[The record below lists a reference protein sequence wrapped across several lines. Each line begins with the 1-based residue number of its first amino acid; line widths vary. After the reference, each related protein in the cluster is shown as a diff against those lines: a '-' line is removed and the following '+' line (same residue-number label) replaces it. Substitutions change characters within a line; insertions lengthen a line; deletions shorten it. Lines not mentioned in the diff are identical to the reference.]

1 MRLMKKIFSVFS
13 LSERRVF
20 FAAVAVFFISG
31 ISGLALAV
39 GENSIMVPIKGGAY
53 HEGFVGQPIALNP
66 ITSQN
71 PIDQEISSMIFSR
84 LGGLLSVYDASSDG
98 RIFNLKL
105 KEGLKWDDGEPL
117 TSDDIIFT
125 IRTVQNPEVNSPFLK
140 SWQGVAAERG
150 SELQIKLTLP
160 LPYVFFK
167 NNIERLPIIPKHIFG
182 GIPTENF
189 RLSDYN
195 LEPVGSGPY
204 KFESFTKRKDGFITR
219 YHFVP
224 NENYSGKEPYIKD
237 FYFNFF
243 QNSADLSQAARL
255 HEVNGFGSAAP
266 VDFDVSGARGVAE
279 EKIPMSDYYAL
290 FFNQNSN
297 PLLKEKNI
305 RLALSYAVNR
315 DRIIQEALGGNAEK
329 TGALGLPSPEYNP
342 QLAKQMLADFKAKNK
357 NEAVDITFTIPDA
370 EFTKKAA
377 ELIKKD
383 WEEAG
388 ANQVRIITFNPN
400 EPGNA
405 TVKSRDYE
413 ILLFGNV
420 LENPNDIFPFWH
432 SSQSLYPGLNLA
444 LYQNQ
449 QADNIMEN
457 VRQTADESKQ
467 KDLADQARKTVLADA
482 PAIFLFS
489 LPYTYIHSADLGGF
503 IRPPAG
509 NFLASPTDKFIN
521 ANEWYVAEV
530 RVIK

>member
-13 LSERRVF
+13 LSERRMF
-20 FAAVAVFFISG
+20 FAAVAIFVVSG

-39 GENSIMVPIKGGAY
+39 GENSAMIPIRGGTY

-66 ITSQN
+66 VISQN

-84 LGGLLSVYDASSDG
+84 LGQLLSVYDASSDG
-98 RIFNLKL
+98 RTFNLKL

-117 TSDDIIFT
+117 NSEDVIFT
-125 IRTVQNPEVNSPFLK
+125 IRTIQNPEANSPFLK

-189 RLSDYN
+189 RLSDYS

-204 KFESFTKRKDGFITR
+204 KFKSFTKRKDGFITR
-219 YHFVP
+219 YRFVP
-224 NENYSGKEPYIKD
+224 NENYAGKEPYIED

-243 QNSADLSQAARL
+243 QNSSDLSQATRL

-266 VDFDVSGARGVAE
+266 VDFDVSEARGVAE
-279 EKIPMSDYYAL
+279 ERIPMSDYYAL

-305 RLALSYAVNR
+305 RLALSYAINR
-315 DRIIQEALGGNAEK
+315 DEIIRDALGGNAGK
-329 TGALGLPSPEYNP
+329 TDTLGLASPEYNP
-342 QLAKQMLADFKAKNK
+342 ELAKQILADFKTKNK
-357 NEAVDITFTIPDA
+357 NEAINLTITIPDA
-370 EFTKKAA
+370 EFVKKTA
-377 ELIKKD
+377 ELIKKN

-388 ANQVRIITFNPN
+388 ADQVRIITFNPS

-405 TVKSRDYE
+405 TVKSRNYE

-432 SSQSLYPGLNLA
+432 SSQGLYPGLNLA
-444 LYQNQ
+444 LYQSQ
-449 QADNIMEN
+449 RADDIMEN
-457 VRQTADESKQ
+457 VRQTADEAKQ
-467 KDLADQARKTVLADA
+467 KDLADQARKTVLADT

-503 IRPPAG
+503 IRPPTDG
-509 NFLASPTDKFIN
+509 FLISPTDKFIN
-521 ANEWYVAEV
+521 VNEWYVAEV

>member
-1 MRLMKKIFSVFS
+1 MKKIFSVFS

-20 FAAVAVFFISG
+20 FAAVAIFVISG

-39 GENSIMVPIKGGAY
+39 GENSVMVPIRGGAY

-66 ITSQN
+66 IISQN
-71 PIDQEISSMIFSR
+71 PIDQEISMVVFSR
-84 LGGLLSVYDASSDG
+84 LGELLSVYDASSDG
-98 RIFNLKL
+98 RTFNLKL
-105 KEGLKWDDGEPL
+105 KEGLKWDDGEFL
-117 TSDDIIFT
+117 TSDDVIFT
-125 IRTVQNPEVNSPFLK
+125 IRTAQNPEVKSPFLK
-140 SWQGVAAERG
+140 SWQGVVAERG

-167 NNIERLPIIPKHIFG
+167 NNIDRLPIIPKHIFG
-182 GIPTENF
+182 AIPTENF

-195 LEPVGSGPY
+195 FEPVGSGPY
-204 KFESFTKRKDGFITR
+204 KFKSFTKRKDGFITR
-219 YHFVP
+219 YRFVP
-224 NENYSGKEPYIKD
+224 NENYAGEEPYIKD

-243 QNSADLSQAARL
+243 QNFSDLSQAIRL

-266 VDFDVSGARGVAE
+266 VNFDVSGARGVVE
-279 EKIPMSDYYAL
+279 EKTPISDYYAL

-305 RLALSYAVNR
+305 RLALSYAVNQ
-315 DRIIQEALGGNAEK
+315 DEIIREALNGAAGK
-329 TGALGLPSPEYNP
+329 TDALGLASPGYNP
-342 QLAKQMLADFKAKNK
+342 ELAKQMLADFKARNK
-357 NEAVDITFTIPDA
+357 NEAIDLTITIPDA
-370 EFTKKAA
+370 EFVKKTA
-377 ELIKKD
+377 ELIKKY

-388 ANQVRIITFNPN
+388 ADQVRIITFNPS

-413 ILLFGNV
+413 ILLFGNI

-444 LYQNQ
+444 LYNNQ
-449 QADNIMEN
+449 RADNLIES
-457 VRQTADESKQ
+457 VRQTADETKQ

-489 LPYTYIHSADLGGF
+489 LPYIYVHSADLGGF
-503 IRPPAG
+503 IRPSADDFLVSPA
-509 NFLASPTDKFIN
+509 DKFMN
-521 ANEWYVAEV
+521 VNEWYVVEV